1 MLAVA
6 GAVILATGGLAGPGI
21 GNLAERLGS
30 DGQEAPLRMVVTDV
44 FSVQSVGT
52 IVAGTIE
59 RGSVSVG
66 DQVDV
71 LGFRFERNF
80 VVTTISVNRERVQTA
95 GAGAFAGLSLRGA
108 ERRDLKPG
116 MVVAE
121 PGSVRQ
127 HKAVVARITFD
138 AAAFAD
144 GDVRPG
150 QRTGRIRVWANQVE
164 TLADW
169 FRPDSVESLAPGQPT
184 PIIVDLVDPLAIES
198 GSELLLRRS
207 GRTLARG
214 PITEILF

>member
-1 MLAVA
+1 MLVVA
-6 GAVILATGGLAGPGI
+6 GAAVLATGGLADPGSV
-21 GNLAERLGS
+21 NLAGS
-30 DGQEAPLRMVVTDV
+30 QDAPLRMVVTDV

-66 DQVDV
+66 EQVEV
-71 LGFRFERNF
+71 LGFRFERDF
-80 VVTTISVNRERVQTA
+80 VVATISVNRERVQTA